1 MYLVARGRTTNEQVT
16 GKFRGG
22 YNPFSRSCLHNCCFT
37 LCGPQYPRY
46 LFILFII
53 APFLIDFIVNEQNYV
68 GLHNFS
74 ASCDLFCWFYQWFIY
89 ECYWYII
96 TKSCIFNY
104 TLEINLNF
112 FSLTNPAKFIG
123 KKPRKYT
130 VPVPIQQDGAGETS
144 LGGGPP
150 SGHMTPASRSTRSS
164 ARGRAGQGV
173 DPIAAQAA
181 AAAQVRTYRDNGV
194 KHSAS
199 AYNRVCSSYADIL
212 TRYSL

>member
-1 MYLVARGRTTNEQVT
+1 M
-16 GKFRGG
+16 
-22 YNPFSRSCLHNCCFT
+22 
-37 LCGPQYPRY
+37 
-46 LFILFII
+46 
-53 APFLIDFIVNEQNYV
+53 
-68 GLHNFS
+68 
-74 ASCDLFCWFYQWFIY
+74 
-89 ECYWYII
+89 
-96 TKSCIFNY
+96 FN
-104 TLEINLNF
+104 

-130 VPVPIQQDGAGETS
+130 VPVPVQQDGAGETS
-144 LGGGPP
+144 LPPGGSS

-199 AYNRVCSSYADIL
+199 AYNRVCSSYSFY
-212 TRYSL
+212 T

>member
-1 MYLVARGRTTNEQVT
+1 M
-16 GKFRGG
+16 
-22 YNPFSRSCLHNCCFT
+22 
-37 LCGPQYPRY
+37 
-46 LFILFII
+46 
-53 APFLIDFIVNEQNYV
+53 
-68 GLHNFS
+68 
-74 ASCDLFCWFYQWFIY
+74 
-89 ECYWYII
+89 
-96 TKSCIFNY
+96 
-104 TLEINLNF
+104 INLKF

-144 LGGGPP
+144 LGGPS

-199 AYNRVCSSYADIL
+199 AYNRVCSSLAVIL
-212 TRYSL
+212 TRYSME